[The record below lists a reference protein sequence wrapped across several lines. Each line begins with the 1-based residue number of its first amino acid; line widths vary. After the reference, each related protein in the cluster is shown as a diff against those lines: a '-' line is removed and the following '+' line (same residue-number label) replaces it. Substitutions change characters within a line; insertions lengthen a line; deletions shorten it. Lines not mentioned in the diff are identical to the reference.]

1 MPGVLIRGEKGIN
14 RQREDHM
21 KTKVATNKA
30 EKGPQKKPKHC
41 LCDLGLNTLQKCGK
55 VNFC

>member
-41 LCDLGLNTLQKCGK
+41 LCDLGLTLSRNVGK
-55 VNFC
+55 